1 MEGFPITSLPIWNG
15 RQSSDSNY
23 LGLDMALMWP
33 PLNTAWNITKPD
45 TRLMGRYFVN
55 YFNTTYENI
64 WKCAQW
70 NLRWQTCKLFMSG
83 AELLYVPHFG
93 VVALSCSSSFSFFL
107 THHFPFQK
115 SKVSTFEK
123 MWAFMSSRP
132 STSLVKSVEDGVQ
145 RVMQSNYAL
154 LMESS
159 TIDYITMRN
168 CNLTKVGGLID
179 SKGYGIGTPLGNHT
193 ATNITYIILFY
204 FERWNILV

>member
-1 MEGFPITSLPIWNG
+1 MRIYGNVHNG
-15 RQSSDSNY
+15 TCD
-23 LGLDMALMWP
+23 
-33 PLNTAWNITKPD
+33 
-45 TRLMGRYFVN
+45 GRHVN
-55 YFNTTYENI
+55 YS
-64 WKCAQW
+64 CC
-70 NLRWQTCKLFMSG
+70 LVLFFIIF
-83 AELLYVPHFG
+83 L
-93 VVALSCSSSFSFFL
+93 FL

-193 ATNITYIILFY
+193 AANHTYIILIY
-204 FERWNILV
+204 FEGWSIPV